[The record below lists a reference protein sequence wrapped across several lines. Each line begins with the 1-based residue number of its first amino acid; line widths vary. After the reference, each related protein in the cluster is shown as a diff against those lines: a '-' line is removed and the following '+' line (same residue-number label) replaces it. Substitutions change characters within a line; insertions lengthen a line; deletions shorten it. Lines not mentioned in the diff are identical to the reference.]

1 MFKYIS
7 EILAQFSKAQKIT
20 VLCIL
25 LFVILIISLGP
36 SFISAI
42 TLDRKELN
50 TKIGQQDST
59 IRNLN
64 TQVSELDLKIRR
76 NESQCTNEMVK
87 REMEFISM
95 LDTLRKEMKMYNR
108 LTRPV
113 IKTSIAQND
122 SLIMMSPKIIEPVT
136 TYKGLNP
143 IINKINEMEKR
154 LSKQK

>member
-42 TLDRKELN
+42 TLDRKDLN

-76 NESQCTNEMVK
+76 SESQCTNEIVK

-108 LTRPV
+108 LTRPM
-113 IKTSIAQND
+113 INTSTVKND
-122 SLIMMSPKIIEPVT
+122 SLIMSPRIIDPVST
-136 TYKGLNP
+136 HKDLNP
-143 IINKINEMEKR
+143 IINKIDEMEKR